1 MPEITHIHLDEYPY
15 MTTTVTI
22 NRKPIFK
29 NENAANILL
38 EAIWFGKRQNWY
50 HLLSFV
56 IMYDHFHLIMV
67 PNRKN
72 ISQCMKSL
80 KGYSA
85 RRINSALGDRGS
97 IWQSGFYDYI
107 LDSEEKISSRI
118 LYVEENPVRKG
129 IVENAEDYEYSSA
142 RVREEMDIDIIF

>member
-1 MPEITHIHLDEYPY
+1 MDEYPY
-15 MTTTVTI
+15 MTTTATV

-38 EAIWFGKRQNWY
+38 EAIWFGKRKDWY

-56 IMYDHFHLIMV
+56 IMYDHIHLIIF

-85 RRINSALGDRGS
+85 RKINSTLGHRGAV
-97 IWQSGFYDYI
+97 WQSGFYDYI
-107 LDSEEKISSRI
+107 LDSEEKILTRV
-118 LYVEENPVRKG
+118 LYIEENPVRKG
-129 IVENAEDYEYSSA
+129 LVESAEDYEYSSA
-142 RVREEMDIDIIF
+142 RFREEMDIDILF